1 MFQSKTTLAIPAFLC
16 ARDRDVGSIN
26 TGSRL
31 AKSKWESSI
40 TKGSIGVSSI
50 AIGSTIEEGRVS
62 LGLPLLLASTG
73 DRDVKSIDTGSRL
86 AKDIRVDSIGVGT
99 IEGREGSSIE
109 KSRVSLGLSL
119 ANKVDSTSTRHR
131 HISGIH
137 TGSTLESSNSIGV
150 ASITSI
156 GIGGS
161 IQESWVSLSHGSSNK
176 GGNSNKE
183 LHDDDAALISW
194 IQLILIQPSGHLLY
208 QLSAAYPH

>member
-1 MFQSKTTLAIPAFLC
+1 MMVLRCFKEKQLCQFLFLS

-31 AKSKWESSI
+31 AKSKGESSI
-40 TKGSIGVSSI
+40 SKGIGVSSI

-62 LGLPLLLASTG
+62 FGLPLFLSSTG
-73 DRDVKSIDTGSRL
+73 DRNVKSIDTGSRL

-99 IEGREGSSIE
+99 IEGWEGSAIE
-109 KSRVSLGLSL
+109 KSRVSLSLGISL
-119 ANKVDSTSTRHR
+119 ANKMESTSTRHR

-137 TGSTLESSNSIGV
+137 AGGTLEPSNSIGV
-150 ASITSI
+150 ASIASI

-194 IQLILIQPSGHLLY
+194 
-208 QLSAAYPH
+208 